1 MWLILKDDRPLL
13 CLFLTPPPIFPTIF
27 GSKQQALVRNQCF
40 SAEINV
46 PRVEEKHSPG
56 SMVSDRR
63 LTKTLLRLRQAK
75 DQLNKRAIR
84 RFAKNVYMISRLKRQ
99 AILCCDD
106 FVTTDQE
113 QYRRFRRHG
122 YIAYDGVRN

>member
-1 MWLILKDDRPLL
+1 
-13 CLFLTPPPIFPTIF
+13 
-27 GSKQQALVRNQCF
+27 
-40 SAEINV
+40 
-46 PRVEEKHSPG
+46 
-56 SMVSDRR
+56 MVSYRR
-63 LTKTLLRLRQAK
+63 LTKTLLRLRPAK

-113 QYRRFRRHG
+113 QYRRFRMHG
-122 YIAYDGVRN
+122 YLAYDRVRNLRGADTSSDWHSVRFSVSKSAGGGNHR